1 MPDTIG
7 QSPMFGLSLLVFSLT
22 THQTMLECLV
32 LLRKFADFSIN
43 SEARPAPTKRGI
55 FSMKKTIP
63 ILFFACLLTA
73 TCLALPPVLGLVKT
87 CSNPP
92 NCTTATLAPGTDV
105 TYSIGFSNS
114 GDAVATNTTI
124 ADPIPI
130 NTDYK
135 LGSATSSPGT
145 TGITFVIEYSAD
157 NGATWAYIPASGGGG
172 AAAGYDR
179 NVKIVRWRTT
189 NTLSFTAP
197 NNSGS
202 VSFIARIQ

>member
-1 MPDTIG
+1 MRFCNDSTK
-7 QSPMFGLSLLVFSLT
+7 S
-22 THQTMLECLV
+22 
-32 LLRKFADFSIN
+32 SIY
-43 SEARPAPTKRGI
+43 AR
-55 FSMKKTIP
+55 SQY
-63 ILFFACLLTA
+63 
-73 TCLALPPVLGLVKT
+73 
-87 CSNPP
+87 
-92 NCTTATLAPGTDV
+92 
-105 TYSIGFSNS
+105 TYNIGFSNS
-114 GDAVATNTTI
+114 GDALATNTI
-124 ADPIPI
+124 IVDPIPI

-157 NGATWAYIPASGGGG
+157 NGATWAYIPVSGGGG

-189 NTLSFTAP
+189 DTLPFTAP